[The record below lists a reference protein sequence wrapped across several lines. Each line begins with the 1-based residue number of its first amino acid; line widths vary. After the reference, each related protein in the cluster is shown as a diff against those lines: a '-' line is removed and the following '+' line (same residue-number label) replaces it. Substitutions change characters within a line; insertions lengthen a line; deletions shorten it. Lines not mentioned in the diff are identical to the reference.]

1 MLAMGGQMG
10 TVREVLCTLVKLSTR
25 CDVLYPCPAA
35 LGVPL
40 RGTSDFN
47 SADTQNLEAAELF

>member
-1 MLAMGGQMG
+1 MDGQMG